1 MAAKGKSNKDIYRWV
16 KKVIMT
22 CDDPQQLVGA
32 DKLAELFL
40 AKLTR
45 EKHPTMQT
53 VRRNLYSMFVIKLHD
68 LID

>member
-1 MAAKGKSNKDIYRWV
+1 
-16 KKVIMT
+16 MT
-22 CDDPQQLVGA
+22 CNDPQQLVGA

-45 EKHPTMQT
+45 EKHPTTQT
-53 VRRNLYSMFVIKLHD
+53 VRRNLYSMFVIKLHE

>member
-45 EKHPTMQT
+45 EKHPTTQT